1 LQSNEESIFKS
12 LSEGEKNFISFL
24 YFYQLCIGTDNIQTN
39 ASKKKIIV
47 IDDPVSSLDN
57 QALFVVST
65 LIHNLIARKGNANKP
80 ERQAF
85 KNENIAQLFIFTHN
99 LYFYKEVSFNKR
111 PICTDYWHYNIT
123 KINNKSKIKGDYNK
137 TVHDDYSLLW
147 NTIKELKQNLP
158 QNKNLNIVIANSMRR
173 IIESYVSFIGYGNDS
188 WSSLLELDESD
199 PTYYIKCA
207 FISIIN
213 DESHKTSPM

>member
-1 LQSNEESIFKS
+1 KNDIISSKQEIDRLRSETINTQEAVENINIILKNSGFESFEIAEKSIENNISQYYLKRPLQSNEESIFKS

-99 LYFYKEVSFNKR
+99 LYFYKEV
-111 PICTDYWHYNIT
+111 
-123 KINNKSKIKGDYNK
+123 
-137 TVHDDYSLLW
+137 
-147 NTIKELKQNLP
+147 
-158 QNKNLNIVIANSMRR
+158 
-173 IIESYVSFIGYGNDS
+173 
-188 WSSLLELDESD
+188 
-199 PTYYIKCA
+199 
-207 FISIIN
+207 
-213 DESHKTSPM
+213 